1 MAKYDSTK
9 LEGVQLR
16 DERTLRE
23 VRVLHREDVALRL
36 DLKMTP
42 KAVLHPLMRLG
53 ARRMRPCAMPYF
65 QGREE
70 RSSTKSN

>member
-9 LEGVQLR
+9 LEGVQLQ
-16 DERTLRE
+16 DERALRE
-23 VRVLHREDVALRL
+23 VRVLHREDVTLEL

-42 KAVLHPLMRLG
+42 KAVLHPLVWLR
-53 ARRMRPCAMPYF
+53 ARRMWPCATPYF

>member
-16 DERTLRE
+16 DERALRE
-23 VRVLHREDVALRL
+23 VRVLHREDTTLGL

-42 KAVLHPLMRLG
+42 KAVLHSLVRLG
-53 ARRMRPCAMPYF
+53 ARRM
-65 QGREE
+65 
-70 RSSTKSN
+70 